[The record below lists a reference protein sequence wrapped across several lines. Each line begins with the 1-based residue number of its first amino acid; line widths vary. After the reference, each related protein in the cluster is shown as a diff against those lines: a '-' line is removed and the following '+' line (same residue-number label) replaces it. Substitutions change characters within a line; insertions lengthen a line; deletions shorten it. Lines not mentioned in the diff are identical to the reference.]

1 MYEIKYEK
9 FFASVC
15 KDGVKL
21 RGFSCYLTQHAW
33 DLAEKFLLDELK
45 LKHEKTCT

>member
-9 FFASVC
+9 FFASVW

-21 RGFSCYLTQHAW
+21 KGFSCYLTQHAW
-33 DLAEKFLLDELK
+33 YLAEKFLSEELK
-45 LKHEKTCT
+45 LKC